1 MNYKPQ
7 KAVCF
12 SMGQI
17 VSVFSRRANFSRTDR
32 PFAAL
37 IISGKVI
44 ASTMLHTGQKKKTL

>member
-44 ASTMLHTGQKKKTL
+44 ASTMLHTGQKKKPL